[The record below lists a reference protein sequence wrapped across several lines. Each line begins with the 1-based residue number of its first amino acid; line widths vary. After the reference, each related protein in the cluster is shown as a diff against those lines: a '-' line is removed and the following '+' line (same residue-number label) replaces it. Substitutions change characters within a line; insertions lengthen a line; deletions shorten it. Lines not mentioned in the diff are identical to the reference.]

1 MASVTLVGVQRIYPG
16 PPPRVA
22 VDNLDLAIA
31 DGEFVVLVGPSGC
44 GKSTTLR
51 MIAGLEPVNAGHLS
65 IGDRIMNEV
74 APKDRDVAMVFQN
87 YALYPHMTAYR
98 NMAFNLELKGMSRED
113 IDNRVK
119 DAAATLRIEHL
130 LDRRPRQLSGGEQ
143 QRVALGR
150 ALVRNPA
157 VFLFDEPLSN
167 LDAKLRVEMRREI
180 ARLHRQLGTT
190 MVYVTH
196 DQAEAMTLGNRIVV
210 MHGGRVQQVGKPLD
224 VYRQPKNTFVAGFIG
239 SPPMNLIPGR
249 LTPDGARFV
258 SDGGVFNLVPPAEW
272 RAPLAKA
279 GGRAVVLGVR
289 PEHVTL
295 SGTGPS
301 FPARVDLVEPLG
313 QEVLVYTTASANAAS
328 CEITARLASGST
340 PVTGETASLHLDPAG
355 LVFFDAETR
364 ERIG

>member
-1 MASVTLVGVQRIYPG
+1 
-16 PPPRVA
+16 
-22 VDNLDLAIA
+22 
-31 DGEFVVLVGPSGC
+31 
-44 GKSTTLR
+44 STTLR

-328 CEITARLASGST
+328 CEITARLASSST
-340 PVTGETASLHLDPAG
+340 PVTGETASLHLDPGG
-355 LVFFDAETR
+355 LVFFDVETR
-364 ERIG
+364 ERL